1 MPVLNGWLGQLKC
14 NLFIDSF
21 SNSNPL
27 LRQVSNATTR
37 QGFPLF
43 KLAALIIFKPA
54 ARKFLFQFFQ
64 KVDIFFTLLIALV
77 P

>member
-1 MPVLNGWLGQLKC
+1 MDGLVSSSAIFLLTH
-14 NLFIDSF
+14 SVT
-21 SNSNPL
+21 SNAL
-27 LRQVSNATTR
+27 LRRASNATAP
-37 QGFPLF
+37 QDFPLF
-43 KLAALIIFKPA
+43 ELAALIIFKPT

>member
-1 MPVLNGWLGQLKC
+1 MDGLVSSSAIFLLTH
-14 NLFIDSF
+14 SVT
-21 SNSNPL
+21 SNAL
-27 LRQVSNATTR
+27 LRHVSNATTR

-43 KLAALIIFKPA
+43 DLAALTIFKPA

-64 KVDIFFTLLIALV
+64 KVDIFFALLIALV

>member
-1 MPVLNGWLGQLKC
+1 MDDLVSSSAIFLLTHSVTSNAHLGH
-14 NLFIDSF
+14 
-21 SNSNPL
+21 
-27 LRQVSNATTR
+27 VSNATTR

-43 KLAALIIFKPA
+43 ELAALIIFEPT